1 LTPGRTGRIG
11 NLGLATSF
19 YNERNEDIAPELT
32 KILLETK
39 QDIPDFLE
47 QYLPEGGKDAVLK
60 FDADSDDEGDVDVAD
75 SGEAT
80 GGNGGGSGWGAPTE
94 TAPVAEAG
102 GGGGGWGASAS
113 SAAATLI
120 GTVTAPII
128 STTSGWGAVPTP
140 EVSAPAAGGDW
151 GAPSAP
157 EAASS
162 SGGWASSW

>member
-39 QDIPDFLE
+39 QEIPDFLE

-60 FDADSDDEGDVDVAD
+60 FDADSDNEGDVDVAD
-75 SGEAT
+75 SSEAA
-80 GGNGGGSGWGAPTE
+80 GGNGGGSGWAAPTE
-94 TAPVAEAG
+94 TAPVAEAA
-102 GGGGGWGASAS
+102 GGGGGWGAAAS

-120 GTVTAPII
+120 GTVTAPIV
-128 STTSGWGAVPTP
+128 SATSSWGAVLAP
-140 EVSAPAAGGDW
+140 EVSALAASSDW
-151 GAPSAP
+151 GVPSAP

-162 SGGWASSW
+162 GGGWASSW

>member
-47 QYLPEGGKDAVLK
+47 QYLPEGGKDAILK
-60 FDADSDDEGDVDVAD
+60 FDADSDDEGDVEAD
-75 SGEAT
+75 SGEAA
-80 GGNGGGSGWGAPTE
+80 GGNSGGYGWAAPTKTAPVTE
-94 TAPVAEAG
+94 TAV
-102 GGGGGWGASAS
+102 GGGGWGAAAS
-113 SAAATLI
+113 SAAAALI
-120 GTVTAPII
+120 GTVTAPIV
-128 STTSGWGAVPTP
+128 SATSDWGAVPAT

-162 SGGWASSW
+162 GGGWTSSW